1 MASDEVVMAM
11 NPPAANSRHE
21 GHIKISVKQVAVE
34 GDGAILLT
42 GPSSC
47 GKGEIAKGLRRFLS
61 MPPQLHVSMGELL
74 RSTVQAARSDANYRE
89 RLGSQYGISDDV
101 PVLTAVGSTHDLIDK
116 VTRHQPGIGDR
127 FECEPSQITQLDWL
141 DYCVAEGLLIPDDWT
156 ERIID
161 VRLRESTDL
170 RKRIFI
176 LDGYPRTTEAAQR
189 LLSTLDELD
198 IGVIKVIHLS
208 ITKDEMKARAG
219 GRGRTDDTDEGLE
232 RRYQFYVEHVQPCID
247 YLKAELGTP
256 HVALVDAHQPVFN
269 SDGSLDLERSI
280 RAVTSSVL
288 EALGLPRFLLDLDE
302 G

>member
-1 MASDEVVMAM
+1 MAL
-11 NPPAANSRHE
+11 NPTAANSRHE

-34 GDGAILLT
+34 GEGAILLT

-47 GKGEIAKGLRRFLS
+47 GKGEIANGLCRFLS

-89 RLGSQYGISDDV
+89 RLGSQYGISDEV
-101 PVLTAVGSTHDLIDK
+101 PVLTAEGSTHDLINK
-116 VTRHQPGIGDR
+116 VKRHQPGFGDR
-127 FECEPSQITQLDWL
+127 FGCEPSQITQLDWL
-141 DYCVAEGLLIPDDWT
+141 EYCVAEGLLIPDDWT
-156 ERIID
+156 KRIID

-189 LLSTLDELD
+189 LLSTFAELD

-232 RRYQFYVEHVQPCID
+232 RRYQFYIEHVQPCID
-247 YLKAELGTP
+247 YLKAELGTA

>member
-1 MASDEVVMAM
+1 MAL
-11 NPPAANSRHE
+11 NPPALDTRRE
-21 GHIKISVKQVAVE
+21 GHIKISVRQVAVE
-34 GDGAILLT
+34 GEGAILLT

-47 GKGEIAKGLRRFLS
+47 GKGEIANGLGRFLS

-74 RSTVQAARSDANYRE
+74 RATVRAARSDANFRE
-89 RLGSQYGISDDV
+89 RLGSQYGISDV
-101 PVLTAVGSTHDLIDK
+101 EPVLTAESSTHDLIDK
-116 VTRHQPGIGDR
+116 VKRHQPGFGDR
-127 FECEPSQITQLDWL
+127 FGCEPGQITQLDWL
-141 DYCVAEGLLIPDDWT
+141 EYCVAEGLLIPDDWT

-170 RKRIFI
+170 RERIFI

-189 LLSTLDELD
+189 LLSTFAELD

-219 GRGRTDDTDEGLE
+219 GRGRSDDTDEGLE

-247 YLKAELGTP
+247 YLKAELGTA

-288 EALGLPRFLLDLDE
+288 EALGLPRFLLDLDQ